1 MKRIFVA
8 LAFTASLLASA
19 IPTALPAAADPA
31 AVKEIITRQ
40 LAAFRAGDAEAAY
53 ALAAPQIKQMFPSAE
68 RFITMVRRGYPA
80 VYDAGAPVFLRGKEI
95 DTTHFAQEVA
105 LTDSDGQAWT
115 ALYTLALQDDGSWQI
130 SGCYLKKADGQS
142 I

>member
-1 MKRIFVA
+1 MKRPFVA
-8 LAFTASLLASA
+8 LALTASFALSA
-19 IPTALPAAADPA
+19 LFTALPASADPQ
-31 AVKEIITRQ
+31 AVKETISRQ

-53 ALAAPQIKQMFPSAE
+53 ALAAPQIKRMFPSAE

-80 VYDAGAPVFLRGKEI
+80 VYGAGAPVFLRTQEI

-105 LTDSDGQAWT
+105 LTDSEGAAWT
-115 ALYTLALQDDGSWQI
+115 ALYTLALQEDGSWQI
-130 SGCYLKKADGQS
+130 SGCYLKKATGQS